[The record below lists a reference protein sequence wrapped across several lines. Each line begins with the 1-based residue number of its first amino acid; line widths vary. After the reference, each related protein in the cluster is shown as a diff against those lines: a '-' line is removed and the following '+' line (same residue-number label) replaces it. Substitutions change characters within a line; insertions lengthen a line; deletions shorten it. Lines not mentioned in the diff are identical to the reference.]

1 MSGNETQG
9 ATPNVDAQAQANP
22 APDEDIEAIVQ
33 PQADKAQEKPHE
45 KPKSDASAEKS
56 GGDPSRDAPKEGERT
71 VHDVIAALQ
80 AEVADYKDKW
90 IRAHAEIENVRRR
103 LEKEKEETA
112 KYAITRLARD
122 IVNVGDNF
130 QRAVAAVPAG
140 AAEQDSALKSLVE
153 GVMMTER
160 EFLNVLERFGIKRID
175 PANEPFNPHMHQ
187 AVMEME
193 RPDVATGTVVQVF
206 QAGYSIEER
215 VLRPAM
221 VAVSRGGPKPGAAPT
236 AGAEGGQG

>member
-1 MSGNETQG
+1 MSGNETQSS
-9 ATPNVDAQAQANP
+9 TPNADAQANP
-22 APDEDIEAIVQ
+22 ADADIEAIVQ
-33 PQADKAQEKPHE
+33 PESGAEAK
-45 KPKSDASAEKS
+45 ASAAAEAKADAGQAQNAS
-56 GGDPSRDAPKEGERT
+56 GEPPKEGERT

-80 AEVADYKDKW
+80 AEAADYKDKW
-90 IRAHAEIENVRRR
+90 IRAHAEIDNVRRR

-130 QRAVAAVPAG
+130 QRAIAAVPAG

-153 GVMMTER
+153 GVTMTER
-160 EFLNVLERFGIKRID
+160 EFLNILERFGIKRID

-193 RPDVATGTVVQVF
+193 RPDVAAGTVVQVF
-206 QAGYSIEER
+206 QAGYMIEER
-215 VLRPAM
+215 CLRPAM
-221 VAVSRGGPKPGAAPT
+221 VAVSRGGPKSGATPPG
-236 AGAEGGQG
+236 GDGGQA

>member
-1 MSGNETQG
+1 MSGNTTQG
-9 ATPNVDAQAQANP
+9 ATPNVEAQAQANP
-22 APDEDIEAIVQ
+22 ADQDIEAIVQ
-33 PQADKAQEKPHE
+33 PEAGKANPGAEAAPAGQE
-45 KPKSDASAEKS
+45 ASPEPGAGK
-56 GGDPSRDAPKEGERT
+56 DGERT

-80 AEVADYKDKW
+80 AEAADYKDKW
-90 IRAHAEIENVRRR
+90 IRAHAEIDNVRRR

-130 QRAVAAVPAG
+130 QRAIAAVPAG

-153 GVMMTER
+153 GVTMTER
-160 EFLNVLERFGIKRID
+160 EFHNILERFGIKRID

-193 RPDVATGTVVQVF
+193 RPDVAAGTVVQVF
-206 QAGYSIEER
+206 QPGYTIEER
-215 VLRPAM
+215 CLRPAM
-221 VAVSRGGPKPGAAPT
+221 VAVSRGGPK
-236 AGAEGGQG
+236 AGATPPPSAGEGGQG

>member
-9 ATPNVDAQAQANP
+9 ATPNADAQATP
-22 APDEDIEAIVQ
+22 ADADIEAIVQ
-33 PQADKAQEKPHE
+33 PEGGAEAPKAAAAAEAKADQGQPQAQA
-45 KPKSDASAEKS
+45 
-56 GGDPSRDAPKEGERT
+56 DAPKEGERT

-80 AEVADYKDKW
+80 AEAADYKDKW
-90 IRAHAEIENVRRR
+90 IRAHAEIDNVRRR

-130 QRAVAAVPAG
+130 QRAIAAVPPG

-153 GVMMTER
+153 GVTMTER
-160 EFLNVLERFGIKRID
+160 EFLNILERFGIKRIH

-193 RPDVATGTVVQVF
+193 RADVASGTVVQVF
-206 QAGYSIEER
+206 QAGYTIEDR
-215 VLRPAM
+215 CLRPAM
-221 VAVSRGGPKPGAAPT
+221 VAVSRGGPKPGATPP
-236 AGAEGGQG
+236 AEG